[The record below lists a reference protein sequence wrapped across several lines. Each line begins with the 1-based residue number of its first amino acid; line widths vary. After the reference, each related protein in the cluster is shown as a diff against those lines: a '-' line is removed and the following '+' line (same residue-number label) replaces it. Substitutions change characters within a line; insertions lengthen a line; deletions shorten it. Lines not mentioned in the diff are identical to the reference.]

1 MTTVCVVG
9 LGYIG
14 LPTAAMFAANGFQV
28 VGVDTNPA
36 VVDGISNGNNRI
48 EEPGMATLLQAAVG
62 SGNLIAQGDA
72 TTADVFIIAVPTP
85 LTPQRQPDLGYVRA
99 ACEAISGLLR
109 KGDLVVVES
118 TVPPGTTL
126 GTVAPLLETSGLTC
140 GTDFSL
146 AHCPERVLPG
156 TILREIVENDRI
168 VGGIDSASTQRAA
181 ELYGAFVTGTIHRTD
196 ATTAEMAKLAE
207 NTYRDVNIALANELA
222 KIAEAVGVDVW
233 DIIELANKHPRVD
246 LHQPG
251 PGVGGHC
258 IPIDPWFLA
267 AAAPEAARLIPA
279 SRKINDAQPQV
290 VLQTILGLLPE
301 VQHPKAALLGVT
313 YKANVADTRETPA
326 LPLIHGLEQEGV
338 TVAVH
343 DPYVKQFPCPL
354 QPLEEALRDADVAV
368 LLVDHRDFIGMDPAP
383 LGSLMRSRVLL
394 DTRHCLDINRW
405 RAAGFRTSVLGV
417 GDGRE

>member
-14 LPTAAMFAANGFQV
+14 LPTAAIFATNGFQV

-36 VVDGISNGNNRI
+36 VVDGISNGNNHI
-48 EEPGMATLLQAAVG
+48 EEPGMTTLLQAAVG
-62 SGNLIAQGDA
+62 SGNLIAQADA
-72 TTADVFIIAVPTP
+72 PTADVFIIAVPTP
-85 LTPQRQPDLGYVRA
+85 LTPERQPDLGYMRA
-99 ACEAISGLLR
+99 ACESIAVRLK

-118 TVPPGTTL
+118 TVPPGTTR
-126 GTVAPLLETSGLTC
+126 GTIAPLLEASGLTC
-140 GTDFSL
+140 GRNFSL

-181 ELYGAFVTGTIHRTD
+181 ELYATFVTGAIHRTD

-233 DIIELANKHPRVD
+233 QVIEMANKHPRVG

-267 AAAPEAARLIPA
+267 AAAPEATRLIPA
-279 SRKINDAQPQV
+279 SREVNLAQPQGV
-290 VLQTILGLLPE
+290 VNAVLGLLPE
-301 VQHPKAALLGVT
+301 VQHPKAALLGVA

-326 LPLIHGLEQEGV
+326 LPLIHGLERGGGDRGRPRPIRRGV
-338 TVAVH
+338 PLPVAATGKG
-343 DPYVKQFPCPL
+343 PTG
-354 QPLEEALRDADVAV
+354 RG
-368 LLVDHRDFIGMDPAP
+368 RG
-383 LGSLMRSRVLL
+383 
-394 DTRHCLDINRW
+394 
-405 RAAGFRTSVLGV
+405 RAAGGPP
-417 GDGRE
+417 